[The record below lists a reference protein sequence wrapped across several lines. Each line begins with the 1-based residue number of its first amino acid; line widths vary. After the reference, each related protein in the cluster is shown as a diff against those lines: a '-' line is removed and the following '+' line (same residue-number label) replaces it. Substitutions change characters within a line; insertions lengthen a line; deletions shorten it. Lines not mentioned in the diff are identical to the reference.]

1 MDMCREGVAAAML
14 ANPELR
20 AGVLIWQGRVTHPA
34 IAAEAG
40 LPYAALTDT
49 DLAEAMP

>member
-1 MDMCREGVAAAML
+1 
-14 ANPELR
+14 
-20 AGVLIWQGRVTHPA
+20 VTHPA

-40 LPYAALTDT
+40 LPYAELTDT